1 MLDFVML
8 NLFLFT
14 LRRIFFLPQVHTAS
28 SVGFLKFW
36 GFLNASWFFLCWIS
50 GVYGDQVIHTFEPF
64 ARRTG
69 RVFFFWIGIILL
81 FLTLNQNFDLPRKLV
96 LISLGGLAAVILFNR
111 IIYLPLLHFLHLGE
125 SFQKNIL
132 IIGYN
137 SVAKKLV
144 ENIAGNNTRIVGF
157 CENSRNIRELSA
169 FPVLCDIPEAMK
181 ISREQQV
188 NEIYCTVLPENFPQI
203 YEVMKAADK
212 ECIRFRLVPDLD
224 AFIKRPMHLGYIN
237 DIPVLSPRSEPLEEY
252 GNWMKKRVFDLLISS
267 MVIIFIL
274 SWLIPLL
281 ALIIKLESRGPVF
294 FVQLR
299 SGRNNVPF
307 PCLKFRSMYV
317 NNKADLEQATR
328 NDSRITRVG
337 RFLRK
342 TSLDEFPQ
350 FLNVFKG
357 EMSVVGPRPHMLK
370 HTKDYSQL
378 ISQYMIRQFLRPGL
392 TGWAQVNGF
401 RGEIQNL
408 EEMKHRVEHDIW
420 YMENWSLWFDI
431 RIILRTVFKIFKGQ
445 EKAF

>member
-157 CENSRNIRELSA
+157 CEN
-169 FPVLCDIPEAMK
+169 
-181 ISREQQV
+181 
-188 NEIYCTVLPENFPQI
+188 
-203 YEVMKAADK
+203 
-212 ECIRFRLVPDLD
+212 
-224 AFIKRPMHLGYIN
+224 
-237 DIPVLSPRSEPLEEY
+237 
-252 GNWMKKRVFDLLISS
+252 
-267 MVIIFIL
+267 
-274 SWLIPLL
+274 
-281 ALIIKLESRGPVF
+281 
-294 FVQLR
+294 
-299 SGRNNVPF
+299 
-307 PCLKFRSMYV
+307 
-317 NNKADLEQATR
+317 
-328 NDSRITRVG
+328 
-337 RFLRK
+337 
-342 TSLDEFPQ
+342 
-350 FLNVFKG
+350 
-357 EMSVVGPRPHMLK
+357 
-370 HTKDYSQL
+370 
-378 ISQYMIRQFLRPGL
+378 
-392 TGWAQVNGF
+392 
-401 RGEIQNL
+401 
-408 EEMKHRVEHDIW
+408 
-420 YMENWSLWFDI
+420 
-431 RIILRTVFKIFKGQ
+431 
-445 EKAF
+445 